1 MKFPFSQYYKVL
13 TIGSLFYMAFFL
25 LFVLLIMFSSF
36 KRDGQI
42 VTLKNVSK
50 FLITHILV
58 ISFAIFMVV
67 PSFKHG
73 IYLFSENEQNVISD
87 VGTINNITNTYG
99 NNKFT
104 YEDKHSTLSSY
115 VYIDGERYYIMYI
128 GDFNV
133 GDEVEFEY
141 LPKSKIVLSIDYT
154 EKTE

>member
-141 LPKSKIVLSIDYT
+141 LPKSKVILSIYHAEET
-154 EKTE
+154 Q

>member
-1 MKFPFSQYYKVL
+1 
-13 TIGSLFYMAFFL
+13 MAFFL

-141 LPKSKIVLSIDYT
+141 LPKSKVILSIYHAEET
-154 EKTE
+154 Q